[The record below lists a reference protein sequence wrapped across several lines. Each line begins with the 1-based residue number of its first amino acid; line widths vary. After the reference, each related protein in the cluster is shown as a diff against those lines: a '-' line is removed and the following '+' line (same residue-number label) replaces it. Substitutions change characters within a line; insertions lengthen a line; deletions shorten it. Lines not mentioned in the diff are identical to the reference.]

1 MASNLT
7 NIDKVETEHVEQD
20 VAKAAAAEYVADTP
34 EEKRLVR
41 KIDRRLLP
49 MLWVMYIFNY
59 LDRTNVGVSQSIETL
74 CLWENARIGGM
85 AADLSLSSSE
95 YSLVLSIFFVV
106 SGRPRDTLTSRDMCL
121 QKSLPI

>member
-1 MASNLT
+1 MDSKLT

-20 VAKAAAAEYVADTP
+20 VAKAAAAEFVADTP

-59 LDRTNVGVSQSIETL
+59 LDRTNVGVSLQAERL
-74 CLWENARIGGM
+74 CLW
-85 AADLSLSSSE
+85 
-95 YSLVLSIFFVV
+95 
-106 SGRPRDTLTSRDMCL
+106 
-121 QKSLPI
+121 